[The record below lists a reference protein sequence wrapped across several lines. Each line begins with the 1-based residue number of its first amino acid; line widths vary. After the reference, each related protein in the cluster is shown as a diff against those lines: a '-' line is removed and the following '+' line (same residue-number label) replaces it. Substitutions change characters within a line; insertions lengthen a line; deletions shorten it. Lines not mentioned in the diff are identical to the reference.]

1 MTMLKQQKTREM
13 KVKEFHS
20 AFNVDIDSQPRA
32 NLVELRKKLIL
43 EEAHEVAESL
53 EVIEMQLIRGK
64 PVSKE
69 QTTALLKELCDL
81 QYVLS
86 GTIVSL
92 DILKTHNFDAAFNLV
107 HKSNMSK
114 LDSNGN
120 VVYDANGK
128 VLKGENY
135 KAPDLNQLI

>member
-1 MTMLKQQKTREM
+1 M
-13 KVKEFHS
+13 
-20 AFNVDIDSQPRA
+20 
-32 NLVELRKKLIL
+32 
-43 EEAHEVAESL
+43 
-53 EVIEMQLIRGK
+53 EMQLIRGK
-64 PVSKE
+64 PISKE
-69 QTTALLKELCDL
+69 QTTNLLKELCDL

-92 DILKTHNFDAAFNLV
+92 NILKTRNFDAAFNLV

-114 LDSNGN
+114 LDSEGN
-120 VVYDANGK
+120 VVYDSNGK

>member
-1 MTMLKQQKTREM
+1 MAMIKRNITREM
-13 KVKEFHS
+13 KVQEFHN
-20 AFNVDIDSQPRA
+20 AFDVDIDSQPRES
-32 NLVELRKKLIL
+32 LLSLRKKLIL

-53 EVIEMQLIRGK
+53 EVMEMQLIRGK
-64 PVSKE
+64 PISKE
-69 QTTALLKELCDL
+69 QTTNLLKELCDL

-92 DILKTHNFDAAFNLV
+92 NILKTRNFDAAFNLV

-114 LDSNGN
+114 LDSEGN
-120 VVYDANGK
+120 VVYDSNGK